1 MQTANGNR
9 LNPIHDSST
18 VLLVEDDTHF
28 AHWAQAEL
36 RVHCPDLVPVLAR
49 DLAEARA
56 WLASPGSTALRLAV
70 VDLHLGTD
78 NGIDLIAELSESRQ
92 GVPILVV
99 TSVDTPEEALRAIRA
114 GAQGYLLKL
123 TVEGELGRAVTQ
135 IREGG
140 SPINPGIA
148 HLLLR
153 EFRGGGPVAAP
164 APSGSPS
171 APPELLSS
179 LSARE
184 TEVLNLIARGF
195 SDKEVAARLKIAPS
209 TVDTHVRSIYR
220 KFSVHSRAQ
229 LRGLINA

>member
-1 MQTANGNR
+1 M
-9 LNPIHDSST
+9 
-18 VLLVEDDTHF
+18 HF
-28 AHWAQAEL
+28 ARWAQAEL
-36 RVHCPDLVPVLAR
+36 RLHCPDLESRHVLDLEQAR
-49 DLAEARA
+49 R
-56 WLASPGSTALRLAV
+56 WLAGPESAGLALAV
-70 VDLHLGTD
+70 VDLHLGSE
-78 NGIDLIAELSESRQ
+78 NGIDLIAEIADARC

-114 GAQGYLLKL
+114 GAQGYLLKV
-123 TVEGELGRAVTQ
+123 TVEGELGRAVVQ

-153 EFRGGGPVAAP
+153 EFRQSGPTATPVAT
-164 APSGSPS
+164 GTLS
-171 APPELLSS
+171 APPELMSS
-179 LSARE
+179 LSGRE
-184 TEVLNLIARGF
+184 TEVLNLIARGY
-195 SDKEVAARLKIAPS
+195 SDKEVAARLQIAPS